1 MKMLISKLTSSS
13 LKQKDSKQVIDLI
26 TIERAAFCSPFIFI
40 FTGKIA
46 ILKKLIPP
54 FLRKLDNYLLLNHP
68 IAWISKIH
76 IVLFYGIITWSLSA
90 LSGLLIPINLA
101 QPQDLGLW
109 YFLFTILAIVALCF
123 WIYHYIIFNLEKKF
137 GKRAWVD
144 EYKIFFLNVCCVFI
158 FISFPIP
165 YTSIYNTRLA
175 DTVSDEEL
183 IHDINTMNAAEPF
196 LIRNINNYETIYDTA
211 THYTFFDLRKP
222 VVFDTYTPWFM
233 KYDSLRFKRLAGN
246 AELATIFE
254 RSKNSEQQIKDII
267 NNSLRVGKKYGLDF
281 SYVNV
286 DSLLK
291 RSRYL
296 IAHSP
301 IMSEDFYSQSLSYG
315 SDYAMEQI
323 FTHIAD
329 AKYRPLFIWE
339 KEFLNIILFT
349 CLYLSILLMLF
360 KMVPWKQFLLT
371 LIAGIIV
378 PILLFII
385 SQLMP
390 FSYSSRSSSYF
401 VLLMLA
407 LAVAIVFTLLGIL
420 PSQKFNPFKNIC
432 SQITYLILPMLPVI
446 IMLLIKTFFYSGDY
460 YNYESDYMATE
471 LASNQN
477 NYYNTWPYI
486 YSQLVRDYWRDWFD
500 KWIFITLY
508 GGLALFITV
517 FMPLMKQLFVKQLS
531 LPRRS

>member
-1 MKMLISKLTSSS
+1 MKGLHFVAL
-13 LKQKDSKQVIDLI
+13 LYLYLQV
-26 TIERAAFCSPFIFI
+26 
-40 FTGKIA
+40 KIA

-76 IVLFYGIITWSLSA
+76 IVLFYGLITWSLSA
-90 LSGLLIPINLA
+90 LSGLLIPINLS

-123 WIYHYIIFNLEKKF
+123 WIYHNIIFNLEKKF

-165 YTSIYNTRLA
+165 FTSIYNTRLA
-175 DTVSDEEL
+175 NTVSEEEL

-196 LIRNINNYETIYDTA
+196 LMRNLTHYESMYDTA
-211 THYTFFDLRKP
+211 THYSSFDLRKP
-222 VVFDTYTPWFM
+222 VVFDAYTPWVM
-233 KYDSLRFKRLAGN
+233 KYDSLRFRRLAGYS
-246 AELATIFE
+246 ELSAIYE
-254 RSKNSEQQIKDII
+254 RAKNSDQQIRDLL
-267 NNSLRVGKKYGLDF
+267 NNSLHVGKKYGLTD
-281 SYVNV
+281 SDVNV

-296 IAHSP
+296 MAHSP
-301 IMSEDFYSQSLSYG
+301 ITSEDFYSYSQSYNNN
-315 SDYAMEQI
+315 YAMEQI
-323 FTHIAD
+323 FVHIAE
-329 AKYRPLFIWE
+329 AKYNTLFIG
-339 KEFLNIILFT
+339 KFEFLNFLLFT

-371 LIAGIIV
+371 LIAGIIL

-390 FSYSSRSSSYF
+390 FGYSSRGNSYL
-401 VLLMLA
+401 VLLMLT
-407 LAVAIVFTLLGIL
+407 LVVAIVFTLLGIL
-420 PSQKFNPFKNIC
+420 PAREFNPFRNIC
-432 SQITYLILPMLPVI
+432 SQITYLVLPMLPVI
-446 IMLLIKTFFYSGDY
+446 ILLLIKVYFFDGDY
-460 YNYESDYMATE
+460 SNYEPDYMATE

-486 YSQLVRDYWRDWFD
+486 YAQLMRDYWRHWFD
-500 KWIFITLY
+500 KWIVVTLY
-508 GGLALFITV
+508 GGLVLFIAV

>member
-1 MKMLISKLTSSS
+1 MKGLHFVAL
-13 LKQKDSKQVIDLI
+13 LYLYLQV
-26 TIERAAFCSPFIFI
+26 
-40 FTGKIA
+40 KIA

-68 IAWISKIH
+68 IVWISKIH

-123 WIYHYIIFNLEKKF
+123 WIYHNIIFNLEKKF

-158 FISFPIP
+158 FISFPISF
-165 YTSIYNTRLA
+165 TSIYNTRLA
-175 DTVSDEEL
+175 NTVSEEEL

-196 LIRNINNYETIYDTA
+196 LMRNITNYESIYDTA
-211 THYTFFDLRKP
+211 THYSFFDLRKP
-222 VVFDTYTPWFM
+222 VVLDTYTPWTM
-233 KYDSLRFKRLAGN
+233 KYDSLRFRRLAGYS
-246 AELATIFE
+246 ELYEIFE
-254 RSKNSEQQIKDII
+254 RAKNSDQQIRDLI
-267 NNSLRVGKKYGLDF
+267 NNAMRVEKKYGMDDHD
-281 SYVNV
+281 VNV

-291 RSRYL
+291 RNRYL
-296 IAHSP
+296 MGHSP
-301 IMSEDFYSQSLSYG
+301 IMSEDFYSHSQSYG
-315 SDYAMEQI
+315 NNYAMEQI
-323 FTHIAD
+323 FVHIAE
-329 AKYRPLFIWE
+329 AKYNTLFIW
-339 KEFLNIILFT
+339 KVEFLNFILFT

-371 LIAGIIV
+371 LIAGIIL

-390 FSYSSRSSSYF
+390 FGYSSRSNSYF
-401 VLLMLA
+401 VLLMLT
-407 LAVAIVFTLLGIL
+407 LTVAIVFTLLDIL
-420 PSQKFNPFKNIC
+420 PSREFNPFKNIC
-432 SQITYLILPMLPVI
+432 SQITYLVLPMLPVI
-446 IMLLIKTFFYSGDY
+446 ILLLIKVYFFDGDY
-460 YNYESDYMATE
+460 YDHEYSSMASE

-486 YSQLVRDYWRDWFD
+486 YSQLMREYWYKWFD
-500 KWIFITLY
+500 KWIVVTLY
-508 GGLALFITV
+508 GGIVLFIAV